1 MPAYLIADVT
11 VTNPE
16 RYPEYVRLVPAT
28 LEPFGGRF
36 IARGGT
42 VEQLEGGWAPQRL
55 VIIEFPSME
64 RAQAWYRS
72 DGYAPAKALRQQ
84 FSEGRLVIVE
94 GAPPA

>member
-1 MPAYLIADVT
+1 MPAYLIADIT

-36 IARGGT
+36 VARGGAI
-42 VEQLEGGWAPQRL
+42 EQLEGGWDPQRL

-64 RAQAWYRS
+64 QAQAWYS
-72 DGYAPAKALRQQ
+72 SEGYGPAKALRQQ
-84 FSEGRLVIVE
+84 FSEGRLIVVE
-94 GAPPA
+94 GVPPA